1 MITSMTGFGRRQG
14 AWQDGQVTVEIRSV
28 NHRFLETGL
37 RLPKTMSTREE
48 HIKKAIQE
56 HCRRGRVDLTVL
68 VQGGRGGARSL
79 QLDADLAKQ
88 YHQAQIGRAHV

>member
-37 RLPKTMSTREE
+37 RLPKTMSPREE

-68 VQGGRGGARSL
+68 V
-79 QLDADLAKQ
+79 
-88 YHQAQIGRAHV
+88 